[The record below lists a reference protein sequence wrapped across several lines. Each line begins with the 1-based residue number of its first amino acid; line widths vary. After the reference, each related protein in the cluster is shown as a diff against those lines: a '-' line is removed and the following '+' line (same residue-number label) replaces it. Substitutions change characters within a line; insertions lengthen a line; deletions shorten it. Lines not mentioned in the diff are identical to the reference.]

1 VQSFTARMPLLTAT
15 SAFRLGRSV
24 IYTVSV
30 PSYLY
35 VKALNETQSIGS
47 AYPASNPWFGL
58 ILSSTTIGLQILT
71 GRLLL
76 LLCQLS
82 QANITKNRSTKNQ
95 NKAPDLVHNTFTYTV
110 GTDTVLTR
118 HARCCG
124 E

>member
-1 VQSFTARMPLLTAT
+1 MQSFTARMPLLTAT

-35 VKALNETQSIGS
+35 VKALNETQSIES

-82 QANITKNRSTKNQ
+82 QANITKNRTKHQ
-95 NKAPDLVHNTFTYTV
+95 TWFIILSRIQSA
-110 GTDTVLTR
+110 LTR
-118 HARCCG
+118 C
-124 E
+124 